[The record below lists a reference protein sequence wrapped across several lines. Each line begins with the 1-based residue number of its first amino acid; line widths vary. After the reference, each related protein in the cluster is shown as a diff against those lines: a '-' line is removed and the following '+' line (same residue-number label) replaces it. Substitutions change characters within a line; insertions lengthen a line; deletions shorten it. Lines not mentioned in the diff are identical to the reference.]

1 MINEL
6 AEKEPL
12 TISHIEELSP
22 HSSQYI
28 VPYNQKRSKR
38 YGLILYT
45 TYNRPGAQDEADN
58 MEQSLHT
65 AGFCVEKIEWNDAW
79 ELHSKLDSTLRQIA
93 CDCSLLVLCLMS
105 HGSRGVLHGGDN
117 PDIIR
122 IYDVLQHLSQLI
134 AEFIPMVRK
143 HTKSLEENGFQV
155 FRKIQIDADTTTQ
168 LVKLAVCVC
177 KVGQPSI
184 IQQNAYLRHNFF
196 ESFVFRT
203 AEIFRTSFHKV
214 NFTKLP
220 CFFRF

>member
-12 TISHIEELSP
+12 TVDHIKELSP

-58 MEQSLHT
+58 MERSLHT

-79 ELHSKLDSTLRQIA
+79 ELHSKLDSTLQQIA

-105 HGSRGVLHGGDN
+105 HGSRGVLHGGDSHG
-117 PDIIR
+117 IIR

-143 HTKSLEENGFQV
+143 HTK
-155 FRKIQIDADTTTQ
+155 
-168 LVKLAVCVC
+168 
-177 KVGQPSI
+177 
-184 IQQNAYLRHNFF
+184 
-196 ESFVFRT
+196 
-203 AEIFRTSFHKV
+203 IFRRKWFSSI
-214 NFTKLP
+214 
-220 CFFRF
+220 